1 MAYFSFDESQLYAVA
16 DPPADQLRASIASI
30 NREIAQQPSVRAKFV
45 ERADEERRLMDAT
58 YVERADCERDYSHLK
73 RLAGIAVRLRNAYS
87 RILSESETFATR
99 WGHRLT
105 EELVPLTLLRYGGT
119 NG

>member
-1 MAYFSFDESQLYAVA
+1 MAYFSFDEAQLYAAA
-16 DPPADQLRASIASI
+16 DPPAAQLRASIASV
-30 NREIAQQPSVRAKFV
+30 NDEIAKQPTVRAQLVARV
-45 ERADEERRLMDAT
+45 EEERRLMDVT

-73 RLAGIAVRLRNAYS
+73 RLAGIAIRLRATYA
-87 RILSESETFATR
+87 RILSESEAFAAR

-105 EELVPLTLLRYGGT
+105 EELVPITLLRYGGI